1 MSVTVSAEYPDLR
14 IDGDA
19 VSITLSASQ
28 GAAGGTTGPWAV
40 ATNVRTL
47 AAGTYCVTPYVEKAG
62 TLTAY
67 RRLKATG
74 TGTFTLTVQKNGVD
88 VTGLAS
94 LAVTGTAQSP
104 TASTA
109 IAVGDRIDVV
119 ISALTGSPGLEG
131 SLAGI
136 WT

>member
-14 IDGDA
+14 INGEA
-19 VSITLSASQ
+19 VALSLSASQ
-28 GAAGGTTGPWAV
+28 GAAGGTTGPWAIS
-40 ATNVRTL
+40 TTVRTL

-62 TLTAY
+62 TITVY

-74 TGTFTLTVQKNGVD
+74 TGTFTVTVQKNGTN
-88 VTGLAS
+88 VTGLSS

-104 TASTA
+104 TASESV
-109 IAVGDRIDVV
+109 AVGDRLDIV
-119 ISALTGSPGLEG
+119 ISSLTGSPGLEG